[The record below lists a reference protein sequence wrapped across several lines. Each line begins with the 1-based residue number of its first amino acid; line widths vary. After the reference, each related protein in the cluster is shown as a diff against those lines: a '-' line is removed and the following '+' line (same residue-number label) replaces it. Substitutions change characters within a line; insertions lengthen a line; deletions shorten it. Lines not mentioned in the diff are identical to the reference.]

1 MHQKEKRLDL
11 AICWRFGACPLFK
24 IPHYFEA
31 EELAVLRLEAIP
43 VPPPVPADAPSHT
56 YNCRIDRR

>member
-11 AICWRFGACPLFK
+11 VPVLYLL
-24 IPHYFEA
+24 PYFET

-43 VPPPVPADAPSHT
+43 VPPPLPADAPSHM